1 MGWWVQND
9 RVDARIVKTRRNLQ
23 DALFALVNEHGI
35 DEVSIADIA
44 QRAGVNR
51 TTFYLHYSDKETLL
65 ADALE
70 AVAMRA
76 GVEMQQIDVRGAL
89 PPSVLV
95 DFLVHVDTY
104 GDLYQRVFTEPGY
117 GVVLARLRA
126 QMIDAIERVADEAS
140 ADRPRDLP
148 LHFLASGIA
157 GAMLGMLGSWLDE
170 TPRAS
175 PTNAARWMWAVIP
188 LPPGARDV
196 VSS

>member
-1 MGWWVQND
+1 MP
-9 RVDARIVKTRRNLQ
+9 VDARIVKTRRSLQ
-23 DALFALVNEHGI
+23 EALFALVNEHGI

-70 AVAMRA
+70 AVALEA
-76 GVEMQQIDVRGAL
+76 GAKIDRIDVTGAE
-89 PPSVLV
+89 PPTVLV

-104 GDLYQRVFTEPGY
+104 ADLYQRIFTEPGY

-126 QMIDAIERVADEAS
+126 QMIAAIERVAEDTS
-140 ADRPRDLP
+140 DDRATDLP

-157 GAMLGMLGSWLDE
+157 GAMVGILGAWLND

-175 PTNAARWMWAVIP
+175 ALDAARWTWSILP
-188 LPPGARDV
+188 LPHGARDAADA
-196 VSS
+196 